1 MIAVI
6 TILLVVGFG
15 AALLGLPVQ
24 IFKGRKRDWGEPY
37 TISMAANGR
46 STGCRPEEMAV
57 VLPVMEGL
65 PAAIEI
71 RTAALMREQNAV
83 R

>member
-15 AALLGLPVQ
+15 AALLGLPVR

-37 TISMAANGR
+37 YDLDGREWKIYRMPARGDGGGAAGDVGV
-46 STGCRPEEMAV
+46 TG
-57 VLPVMEGL
+57 GH
-65 PAAIEI
+65 
-71 RTAALMREQNAV
+71 
-83 R
+83 

>member
-1 MIAVI
+1 MAQLYWACQFESSKDASG
-6 TILLVVGFG
+6 T
-15 AALLGLPVQ
+15 
-24 IFKGRKRDWGEPY
+24 GESRT

-65 PAAIEI
+65 PAAIVVEMVAAIEI

-83 R
+83 

>member
-15 AALLGLPVQ
+15 AALLGLPVR

-37 TISMAANGR
+37 YDLDGR
-46 STGCRPEEMAV
+46 ECRPEEMAV